1 MVPFKPKGPLNNAKQ
16 EVVAASS
23 IEAGV
28 EDLNSISSCPWRMHQ
43 KTFKIDLKSLL
54 VPGHTALQGLEIDF
68 K

>member
-1 MVPFKPKGPLNNAKQ
+1 MHKRPESSFARVKQ

-43 KTFKIDLKSLL
+43 KTRKIDFKSLL
-54 VPGHTALQGLEIDF
+54 VPGHTALQRLEINF

>member
-1 MVPFKPKGPLNNAKQ
+1 MHKGPESSFARVRQ

-28 EDLNSISSCPWRMHQ
+28 EDLNPISSCPWRTHQ
-43 KTFKIDLKSLL
+43 KTFKIDFKSLL
-54 VPGHTALQGLEIDF
+54 VPGHTALQGLEINF